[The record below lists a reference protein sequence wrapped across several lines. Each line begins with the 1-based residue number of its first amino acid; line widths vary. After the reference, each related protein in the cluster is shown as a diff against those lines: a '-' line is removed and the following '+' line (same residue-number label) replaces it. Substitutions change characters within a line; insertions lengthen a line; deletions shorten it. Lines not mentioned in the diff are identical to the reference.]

1 MSPPPAIIRIT
12 QDIIYTYIQVLVR
25 DLTFP
30 HSLTIWLLANLYTC
44 IFIVDIHMKS
54 QSVALVTGSSS
65 GIGFETALLLARNG
79 FNTYASMRNLEKS
92 KNITEIANREKLPL
106 QVVQLDVKDDKSVKE
121 AIDKIVVAENQ
132 RIDILINNAGYGLLG
147 ALEDLSIEEIKA
159 QFETNFFG
167 VVRVTQEVLPFMRKQ
182 NNGIIV
188 NISSVGGVIGIP
200 GLSAYHS
207 TKFALEG
214 LSESISYEL
223 EPFGIRVVI
232 IEPGFVRTNIM
243 NSSII
248 AKKASDRKSPYF
260 SSIQQLE
267 KSFKSAMENTSAS
280 SPPEEVAKVILQAVT
295 SESPKLRYAVGNDA
309 SSIIQTKTTMSDT
322 EFRSLIKQ
330 QFIS

>member
-1 MSPPPAIIRIT
+1 
-12 QDIIYTYIQVLVR
+12 
-25 DLTFP
+25 
-30 HSLTIWLLANLYTC
+30 
-44 IFIVDIHMKS
+44 MKA

-106 QVVQLDVKDDKSVKE
+106 QVVQLDVNDDKSVKE

-167 VVRVTQEVLPFMRKQ
+167 VVRVTQQVLPIMRKQ
-182 NNGIIV
+182 NDGIIV
-188 NISSVGGVIGIP
+188 NISSVGGRIGIP

-248 AKKASDRKSPYF
+248 AKKALDRKSPYF
-260 SSIQQLE
+260 SSIRQLE
-267 KSFKSAMENTSAS
+267 KSFKSAMENTSSS
-280 SPPEEVAKVILQAVT
+280 SPPDEVAKVILQAVT
-295 SESPKLRYAVGNDA
+295 SERPKLRYAVGNDA

-322 EFRSLIKQ
+322 EFRGLIKQ

>member
-1 MSPPPAIIRIT
+1 
-12 QDIIYTYIQVLVR
+12 
-25 DLTFP
+25 
-30 HSLTIWLLANLYTC
+30 
-44 IFIVDIHMKS
+44 MKA
-54 QSVALVTGSSS
+54 QKVALVTGSSS
-65 GIGFETALLLARNG
+65 GIGFETAILLARNG

-92 KNITEIANREKLPL
+92 KNITELAGREKLPL
-106 QVVQLDVKDDKSVKE
+106 QVIQLDVNDDMSVKE
-121 AIDKIVVAENQ
+121 AIDKIISEEQ
-132 RIDILINNAGYGLLG
+132 RIDVLVNNAGYGLLG

-167 VVRVTQEVLPFMRKQ
+167 VVRVTQQVLPIMRKQ
-182 NNGIIV
+182 KSGTIV
-188 NISSVGGVIGIP
+188 NISSVGGRIGIP
-200 GLSAYHS
+200 GLSAYDS

-243 NSSII
+243 NSSVI
-248 AKKASDRKSPYF
+248 ARKALDPKSPYF

-280 SPPEEVAKVILQAVT
+280 SPPEEVAKVVLQAAT

-309 SSIIQTKTTMSDT
+309 ANMIQAKTTMSDT
-322 EFRSLIKQ
+322 EFGGLIKQ